1 MKQYQY
7 VVFDV
12 DGTLLDTAEGIV
24 KAVKETMR
32 MEKLEILQTMCS
44 ALLSVPRFK
53 IPLKSFMVL
62 GQRGHRRWRLC
73 SGTSTG
79 RMSTF

>member
-32 MEKLEILQTMCS
+32 MEKQI
-44 ALLSVPRFK
+44 
-53 IPLKSFMVL
+53 
-62 GQRGHRRWRLC
+62 
-73 SGTSTG
+73 G
-79 RMSTF
+79 RAHV